1 MSDDTKKLDR
11 TLREG
16 LHLTSKEIEDYL
28 EGRASR
34 SVRSSIEDHL
44 RTCEY
49 CAKEVDILRSVLAS
63 DESEDEPVLGFEE
76 AFEAVL
82 GFEEACDEAVLEF
95 EEPIDPVVGFTLG
108 PAGGLMGEPRKKP
121 PTDTKL
127 WIGDRKYI
135 LSSEGCSEG
144 FLLVEGLTKAELVRS
159 RWRDIM
165 DPGSHPVAIETPGQR
180 PIITSLDEFTAEDE
194 ADAEAKEEPAVQEEA
209 EAKEKEVFRAFVP
222 AYALE
227 MDTESE
233 MLDKRVD
240 AYGERREAEHEESEP
255 QRVLAYQG
263 AKHFIEFFTDR
274 ASRIFVR
281 FGPGRGRSPR

>member
-76 AFEAVL
+76 AFEA
-82 GFEEACDEAVLEF
+82 FLEF

-144 FLLVEGLTKAELVRS
+144 FLRVEGLTKAELVRS

-227 MDTESE
+227 MDRGSE
-233 MLDKRVD
+233 MPEKSVD
-240 AYGERREAEHEESEP
+240 AFLDRREVEDEESIPE
-255 QRVLAYQG
+255 RVLAYQG
-263 AKHFIEFFTDR
+263 AKNFIEFFTDR

-281 FGPGRGRSPR
+281 FGPGRGRSSR